1 MRSRAAVEEAAGEI
15 SGTALGFGRRQGRGG
30 GLPLWLVRW
39 GSETGESEG
48 GDETGEIGTRE
59 EYDRWAGSLP
69 GFWGTWEF
77 GAWPFGRWCRLLD
90 Y

>member
-59 EYDRWAGSLP
+59 EYDRWAGSQDANGHGCP
-69 GFWGTWEF
+69 RSPCVR
-77 GAWPFGRWCRLLD
+77 AV
-90 Y
+90 YIA